1 MEIVETQEEW
11 DNWLDGLK
19 QELVEIWLR
28 PIRPMRFKP
37 FRSQEYDK
45 RRDADEIH
53 RRLRKMAMETDYR
66 FVRTHNKKGGGEYEQ
81 SIHIR

>member
-1 MEIVETQEEW
+1 MKIVQTQEEW
-11 DNWLDGLK
+11 DYWLEGLK
-19 QELVEIWLR
+19 QELIEIWMR
-28 PIRPMRFKP
+28 PIRNMAFKP

-66 FVRTHNKKGGGEYEQ
+66 FVRTRPKYKTTKEDKENE
-81 SIHIR
+81 